1 MHLAQEPKRKKRIWL
16 HLLAWAL
23 LLTMIVSLIESS
35 IVRLEISEVR
45 LRDLPEAFDGIRIV
59 YLSDLH
65 LHTLN
70 PTGRTLEM
78 MQQLAEIE
86 PDLILLGGDYNN
98 YDPLMSLRAGSR
110 EGGFLLEAEQRDEF
124 FAGLEELHPTYGIYA
139 VAGDQDNLLDERVDS
154 SLERAASLG
163 GVTVLRDDAIRL
175 EKDGQ
180 TLIIAGTDDWKT
192 GRQDV
197 TTLAQTLRA
206 EDCVILLSHEPDAIP
221 TLQTQPAVGGGEWID
236 LALCG
241 HLMGGQIQLFGRPLI
256 NPSVYAE
263 KYLEGWLLEGSAK
276 LLITRG
282 VGGNPMVPRL
292 GSTPQVHLITL
303 RTEMK

>member
-1 MHLAQEPKRKKRIWL
+1 MH
-16 HLLAWAL
+16 
-23 LLTMIVSLIESS
+23 
-35 IVRLEISEVR
+35 
-45 LRDLPEAFDGIRIV
+45 
-59 YLSDLH
+59 
-65 LHTLN
+65 
-70 PTGRTLEM
+70 
-78 MQQLAEIE
+78 QLAEIE

-197 TTLAQTLRA
+197 TTLAQTLRE
-206 EDCVILLSHEPDAIP
+206 EDCVILLSHEPDTIP

-263 KYLEGWLLEGSAK
+263 KYLEGWLLEGSTK